1 MTSKNIPEGLPMVF
15 LANHSH
21 LLVSFNASDS
31 KENMCC
37 QIGDRRQL
45 LVTAV
50 DGILGDM
57 NVSRSRK
64 VAELHNKQTRVLCVC
79 GCDRYRITE
88 GDGRISYQVSFYL
101 LCPRRQLD
109 LQGIMKIEAA

>member
-1 MTSKNIPEGLPMVF
+1 MRYIDAHTHPSILRLSLAKFAKMTSKNIPEGLPTVF
-15 LANHSH
+15 LANNSN

-31 KENMCC
+31 KENMCS
-37 QIGDRRQL
+37 QIRDRRKL

-50 DGILGDM
+50 DGILGDV

-79 GCDRYRITE
+79 GCE
-88 GDGRISYQVSFYL
+88 
-101 LCPRRQLD
+101 
-109 LQGIMKIEAA
+109 